1 MTLLEHLRQGEW
13 NEALPLI
20 NRALRAGV
28 RVRHVP
34 PPWGHTSWRHE
45 DYEELLAEFVADGRG
60 PARLIQLAVSAT
72 DDQHVRGLL
81 GTTIKRFLAD
91 RARGDPL
98 PKLRRT
104 LRAVLERMPEA
115 VFVDKGTVAL
125 APHCEQDRWAGDET
139 ELLAVATALTVAA
152 PPWGQD
158 TIREGP
164 PTDRA
169 SFESLCTAILDAA
182 GGPVAL
188 NALTRTIG
196 RRLQLRRTWDDRLD
210 DEGNTGVIAAGTT
223 PISAS
228 ATVVAVEI
236 WDQLTDE
243 ERTLMTYL
251 DAGGRQASRES
262 GIGLGKSAA
271 QVRLGDLKGRMALL
285 LDGITDRSE
294 VVRALIDLHARWD
307 ES

>member
-1 MTLLEHLRQGEW
+1 MTLLEHLRQGKW
-13 NEALPLI
+13 DQVLPLI
-20 NRALRAGV
+20 DRALRAGV
-28 RVRHVP
+28 RVRHIP
-34 PPWGHTSWRHE
+34 PPSGHSSWREE

-60 PARLIQLAVSAT
+60 PGRFVQLAVAAT
-72 DDQHVRGLL
+72 DDHHLRGLL
-81 GTTIKRFLAD
+81 GMTIKRFLAD
-91 RARGDPL
+91 RAREDPL

-104 LRAVLERMPEA
+104 LRSVLGRMPEA
-115 VFVDKGTVAL
+115 VFVDKRTVSL
-125 APHCEQDRWAGDET
+125 APHCERERWVGDET
-139 ELLAVATALTVAA
+139 ELIAVAAAVTVAA

-188 NALTRTIG
+188 NALTRTVG
-196 RRLQLRRTWDDRLD
+196 QRLQLRRPWDDRLD
-210 DEGNTGVIAAGTT
+210 DEIDAGVVVAGTT

-228 ATVVAVEI
+228 AAVVAVEV

-271 QVRLGDLKGRMALL
+271 QVRLEDLKGRMALL
-285 LDGITDRSE
+285 LDGITDRTE

>member
-1 MTLLEHLRQGEW
+1 MTLLQHLRQGEW
-13 NEALPLI
+13 DKALPLI
-20 NRALRAGV
+20 DRALRAGV

-34 PPWGHTSWRHE
+34 PPSGHTNWRDE
-45 DYEELLAEFVADGRG
+45 DYEELLAEFIAVGHG

-72 DDQHVRGLL
+72 DDLHVRGLL

-91 RARGDPL
+91 RAREDPL

-104 LRAVLERMPEA
+104 LRAVLARMPEA
-115 VFVDKGTVAL
+115 VFVDQGTVSL
-125 APHCEQDRWAGDET
+125 APHCERDPWAGDET
-139 ELLAVATALTVAA
+139 ELLAAATAVTVAA
-152 PPWGQD
+152 PPWGRD

-182 GGPVAL
+182 GGPLAL

-196 RRLQLRRTWDDRLD
+196 QRLQLRRPWNDRLD
-210 DEGNTGVIAAGTT
+210 EVNTGVIAAGTT

-271 QVRLGDLKGRMALL
+271 QVRMEDLKGRMALL
-285 LDGITDRSE
+285 LDGITDRTE

>member
-1 MTLLEHLRQGEW
+1 MLCHRVIIAGNLRDCQSDTQEVLPWFELTCERLESYAVRVRQPGRTDTRSNADLQAHAGVVVTLLEHLHLGEW
-13 NEALPLI
+13 DQALPLI
-20 NRALRAGV
+20 DRALRAGV
-28 RVRHVP
+28 RVRHIP
-34 PPWGHTSWRHE
+34 PPSGHTSWRDE
-45 DYEELLAEFVADGRG
+45 DYKELLAEFVADGRG

-91 RARGDPL
+91 RAREDPL

-115 VFVDKGTVAL
+115 VFVDKGTVSLAL
-125 APHCEQDRWAGDET
+125 HCERDRWAGDET
-139 ELLAVATALTVAA
+139 ELLAVATSLAVAA

-182 GGPVAL
+182 GGPVSL

-196 RRLQLRRTWDDRLD
+196 QRLQLRRSWDDRQFAQKALAVGD
-210 DEGNTGVIAAGTT
+210 LGILADNYR
-223 PISAS
+223 SARH
-228 ATVVAVEI
+228 
-236 WDQLTDE
+236 
-243 ERTLMTYL
+243 ERTT
-251 DAGGRQASRES
+251 A
-262 GIGLGKSAA
+262 KAA
-271 QVRLGDLKGRMALL
+271 AARKGRA
-285 LDGITDRSE
+285 S
-294 VVRALIDLHARWD
+294 
-307 ES
+307 

>member
-20 NRALRAGV
+20 DRALRAGV

-34 PPWGHTSWRHE
+34 PPSGHTSWRDE

-81 GTTIKRFLAD
+81 GTTIKGFLAD
-91 RARGDPL
+91 RAREDPL

-115 VFVDKGTVAL
+115 IFVDKGTVAL
-125 APHCEQDRWAGDET
+125 APRCERDRWAGDER
-139 ELLAVATALTVAA
+139 ELLAVATALTVGA

-188 NALTRTIG
+188 KVLTRTIG
-196 RRLQLRRTWDDRLD
+196 RRLQLRRPWDDRLD

-271 QVRLGDLKGRMALL
+271 QVRLEDLKGRMALL

>member
-34 PPWGHTSWRHE
+34 PPWGHTSWRDE

-125 APHCEQDRWAGDET
+125 APHCERDRWTGDET

-196 RRLQLRRTWDDRLD
+196 RRLQLRRPWDDRLD

-285 LDGITDRSE
+285 LDGITDRSD